1 MGITT
6 KSVPVEAHW
15 SIGQVER
22 AHPILRRAYCII
34 AEELKSEG
42 ISKQTMLQMAV
53 KAVNDTSGPDGLVPT
68 LLVFGAYPRI
78 TEFNP
83 PTQSTTQ
90 RATAIRKAMEE
101 VSRIRAKTQINKA
114 LNERNGPSIIDIHD
128 LPLNSP
134 VLVWR
139 EGNTGRSGH
148 WTGPYPLL
156 RSEGETYTV
165 ELPNGPTDFR
175 STTIKPYYEAAPENP
190 VNTETP
196 KSEIGAT
203 PEPVNKTEKQKENPK
218 DDPETAQNLPRRN
231 PERTRRTPERFRSNV
246 ADISIFLQGYV
257 NTPERIRTPDTTPK
271 PKFEEL

>member
-1 MGITT
+1 MAATMGITT

-15 SIGQVER
+15 SIGQVKR
-22 AHPILRRAYCII
+22 AHPILCRAYCII

-42 ISKQTMLQMAV
+42 ISKQTMLQIAV

-68 LLVFGAYPRI
+68 LLAFGAYPRI
-78 TEFNP
+78 TEFDL
-83 PTQSTTQ
+83 PTRSTIQ
-90 RATAIRKAMEE
+90 RATAIRKAIEE
-101 VSRIRAKTQINKA
+101 VSRLGAKTQINKA
-114 LNERNGPSIIDIHD
+114 LNKRNGPSVTDIHD
-128 LPLNSP
+128 LPLNSL

-196 KSEIGAT
+196 NPEIGAT

-218 DDPETAQNLPRRN
+218 DDPETVQNLP
-231 PERTRRTPERFRSNV
+231 
-246 ADISIFLQGYV
+246 
-257 NTPERIRTPDTTPK
+257 
-271 PKFEEL
+271 